1 MKADAP
7 GKLILSGEHS
17 VVYGAPAIAV
27 AVANKVEVSFSPNS
41 SDALKIVT
49 EHLGEAVFRL
59 CDMQALFDQLDQRYA
74 DFLDQK
80 LPINQVLSSPFE
92 LLLYTLAQ
100 HGFDLS
106 GTIHISSD
114 IPAGSG
120 MGSSAAVIGALIKLA
135 ARVKQRTLP
144 IEQLFQDIRHCERLQ
159 HGKGSVIDAAA
170 VAYGKPVKVS
180 SGNVTEISLALDS
193 NWYLWNSGSPAS
205 TTGEVVA
212 AVREQHADSSIWQEF
227 SRVTNELEESLQCSY
242 KERITDLVK
251 TNQNLLER
259 IGVVPDT
266 VSQRIR
272 QIEEL
277 GGAGKICGAGSI
289 KGSCAGMVLLYLP
302 DISAETVEQQLNIH
316 LEPLSLA

>member
-17 VVYGAPAIAV
+17 VVYGAPALAV

-49 EHLGEAVFRL
+49 EHLGEAVFKL
-59 CDMQALFDQLDQRYA
+59 CDMQALSDQLDQRYA
-74 DFLDQK
+74 DFLEQK

-100 HGFDLS
+100 HGFDVP
-106 GTIHISSD
+106 GTLCINSD
-114 IPAGSG
+114 IPSGSG
-120 MGSSAAVIGALIKLA
+120 MGSSAAVIGSLIKLVA
-135 ARVKQRTLP
+135 HVKQRTLP
-144 IEQLFQDIRHCERLQ
+144 IEQLFQDIRYCERLQ

-170 VAYGKPVKVS
+170 IAHGKLVKVS
-180 SGNVTEISLALDS
+180 SGNVAEISLSLDE
-193 NWYLWNSGSPAS
+193 NWYLWNSGSPIS
-205 TTGEVVA
+205 TTGETVA
-212 AVREQHADSSIWQEF
+212 AVRGKYADSSIWQEF
-227 SRVTNELEESLQCSY
+227 SQVTSDLEESLLCGD
-242 KERITDLVK
+242 KERISELVK
-251 TNQNLLER
+251 TNQTLLER
-259 IGVVPDT
+259 IGVVPDK
-266 VSQRIR
+266 VSQYIR
-272 QIEEL
+272 QIEQL

-302 DISAETVEQQLNIH
+302 GVSAETVEQQLNIH